1 MSGEEEKGRGNVLDY
16 EQVSRAAQGAEKEH
30 QEQERQRRTAMQ
42 TMTSL

>member
-30 QEQERQRRTAMQ
+30 QEQEVAEVAHLQM
-42 TMTSL
+42 